1 MNKSIHLLTLFN
13 VRITFTPLCVIS
25 LSHLNPATHLARHDC
40 VQLDSDRRTHRQRFV
55 IVLMFVTEN
64 IHQLGHA
71 WAAKSVGYPM
81 IGIRHFS
88 WFSGSIYPKDELPLP
103 PMTHIKRALGG
114 FWINILIGLALA
126 PLAFYLWTLNGVA
139 AFTVVATS
147 VWNLF
152 VLGLG
157 ALLPID
163 FNGFTVDGGTIV
175 GYWKEMNRDKVK
187 G

>member
-1 MNKSIHLLTLFN
+1 MNKSFSLLTLFN
-13 VRITFTPLCVIS
+13 IRITVTPLCVVSYLILIPPLTWLGMILRNLS
-25 LSHLNPATHLARHDC
+25 LAEGLIASIFIID
-40 VQLDSDRRTHRQRFV
+40 
-55 IVLMFVTEN
+55 LMFVTEN
-64 IHQLGHA
+64 IHQFGHA

-88 WFSGSIYPKDELPLP
+88 WFSGSIYPKDEPPLP
-103 PMTHIKRALGG
+103 PQTHIKRALGG

-126 PLAFYLWTLNGVA
+126 PLALYLWTLNGVA
-139 AFTVVATS
+139 AFTVAATF
-147 VWNLF
+147 VWNFF

-163 FNGFTVDGGTIV
+163 FNGFTVDGGTILKN
-175 GYWKEMNRDKVK
+175 WREMNRDKMK

>member
-1 MNKSIHLLTLFN
+1 MNKSIFLATVFN
-13 VRITFTPLCVIS
+13 VRITFTPLCVVSYLI
-25 LSHLNPATHLARHDC
+25 LIPPITWLGMTLRNLNLIEGLIASFFIIA
-40 VQLDSDRRTHRQRFV
+40 
-55 IVLMFVTEN
+55 LMFVTET

-88 WFSGSIYPKDELPLP
+88 WFSASIYPKDEPELP
-103 PMTHIKRALGG
+103 PLTHIKRALGG
-114 FWINILIGLALA
+114 FWINLLIGLALA

-139 AFTVVATS
+139 AFTVAAAS
-147 VWNLF
+147 VWNFF

-163 FNGFTVDGGTIV
+163 FNGFTVDGGTILR
-175 GYWKEMNRDKVK
+175 YWKEMRKR
-187 G
+187 